1 MRSKRIEF
9 AGAVYHAIQRGNN
22 KEAIFRS
29 NSDRQFFLAE
39 LVNSKKQF
47 GFKLFGYVLLDNHYH
62 LLLQVGDLSLSKIM
76 QRQNSLYSRYYN
88 RTYERTGHL
97 FGLRYKASIIHDDK
111 YLFTVLRYIHWN
123 PIRAGLVNS
132 VTDYKWSSD
141 SYYRKGKTGLVN
153 VDFILDCISSNR
165 KYAINE
171 YLRLIQ
177 DENAV
182 EYVKIDYSGDDTFDD
197 YIKCSAD
204 KAVLKSINLD
214 DILLS
219 TGVSSLEYDLIKKG
233 SRKRNLKP
241 FKVAYVQEA
250 IKQGYNTYEI
260 ANNVNLSPSAVVLI
274 KNSIIEKQ

>member
-1 MRSKRIEF
+1 MRSRRIEF
-9 AGAVYHAIQRGNN
+9 TGAVYHAIQRGNN
-22 KEAIFRS
+22 KELIFRS

-62 LLLQVGDLSLSKIM
+62 LLLQVGDMPLSKIM

-97 FGLRYKASIIHDDK
+97 FGIRYKASIIHDEK

-123 PIRAGLVNS
+123 PIRAGLVSS
-132 VTDYKWSSD
+132 VSDYKWSSD
-141 SYYRKGKTGLVN
+141 SYYRKGKAGLVDT
-153 VDFILDCISSNR
+153 DFILNSISTNR
-165 KYAINE
+165 KYAIKE

-182 EYVKIDYSGDDTFDD
+182 GYDSIDYSGDDTFDD
-197 YIKCSAD
+197 SIKRSAEL
-204 KAVLKSINLD
+204 AGIKSVSLD
-214 DILLS
+214 DILIS
-219 TGVSSLEYDLIKKG
+219 TGVSSLEFDLIKKG
-233 SRKRNLKP
+233 SRKRNLKS

-250 IKQGYNTYEI
+250 IKQGYNTFEI
-260 ANNVNLSPSAVVLI
+260 ASNVKLTPSAIVLL